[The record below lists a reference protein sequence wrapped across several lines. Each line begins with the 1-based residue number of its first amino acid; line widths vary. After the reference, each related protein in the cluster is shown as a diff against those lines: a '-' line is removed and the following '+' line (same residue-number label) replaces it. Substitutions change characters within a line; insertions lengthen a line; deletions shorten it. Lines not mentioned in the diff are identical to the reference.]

1 MALEFV
7 RGIMRIKPTRL
18 FPILIAGIALQ
29 AWAASAGSCSW
40 SAKMEEDEGGS
51 VMTASVCGG
60 AQQDARLMLTC
71 LGQPTLSYDLGS
83 AGQQLEPGISAS
95 FDFSA
100 DGKTISK
107 KLDLEE
113 MYNYFVVQMKP
124 SDPLLALLQG
134 KGDVTISAAK
144 YGKNSFP
151 LTGSSKAIRKVLAS
165 CKD

>member
-1 MALEFV
+1 MH
-7 RGIMRIKPTRL
+7 IKSTKLLPL
-18 FPILIAGIALQ
+18 LAAGIALQ
-29 AWAASAGSCSW
+29 ILPAHAGSCSW

-60 AQQDARLMLTC
+60 SKQDARLMLTC
-71 LGQPTLSYDLGS
+71 LGQPTLSYDLGP
-83 AGQQLEPGISAS
+83 AAQQAAPGSSAS

-100 DGKTISK
+100 DGKTETRT
-107 KLDLEE
+107 LDLEE
-113 MYNYFVVQMKP
+113 MYGTFVVQLKP
-124 SDPLLALLQG
+124 SDPLLALLQA
-134 KGDVTISAAK
+134 KGDVTVSSAK